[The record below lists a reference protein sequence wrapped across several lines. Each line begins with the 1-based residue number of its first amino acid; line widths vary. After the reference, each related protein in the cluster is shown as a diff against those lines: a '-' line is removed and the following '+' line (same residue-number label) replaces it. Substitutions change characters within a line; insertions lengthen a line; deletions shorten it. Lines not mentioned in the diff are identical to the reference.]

1 MALELDVHNF
11 HRSVLTDFRERL
23 AQGDR
28 SDQLEL
34 ITKAVRVAWQAARA
48 GAPPTTTDCRLP
60 LLIVSPYDPTARYA
74 RRGQVT
80 RRAGFVAHLTEP
92 CSAPARA

>member
-1 MALELDVHNF
+1 MALELDVHSF

-34 ITKAVRVAWQAARA
+34 ITKAVRAARQAARA
-48 GAPPTTTDCRLP
+48 VA
-60 LLIVSPYDPTARYA
+60 PYDA
-74 RRGQVT
+74 Q
-80 RRAGFVAHLTEP
+80 AG
-92 CSAPARA
+92 